1 MIVFTNRRREGFG
14 AERIATED
22 GLTVADRRLIFKK
35 FKAGK
40 FSMGAFQFLVQVQP
54 DEPPHPSPR
63 PSPLWYVFSAPTAL
77 KAWSPGFGRNSSGGN
92 RGNRDFPKVGCGLE
106 VAWVLHL
113 SVSMRDLPKTLFGL
127 MFMTLFPLLSHV
139 QQNGYGFSQLRV
151 RPKPVSNKLR
161 MCCRLALQRASA
173 IPRAT
178 RFPAKHTGSGARR
191 MIPSRPRRLSRS
203 LSPQRG
209 EGRGEG

>member
-22 GLTVADRRLIFKK
+22 GVTVADRRLIFKK

-113 SVSMRDLPKTLFGL
+113 SVSVRDLPKTLFGL

-139 QQNGYGFSQLRV
+139 QLLPVLSQAKEMGR
-151 RPKPVSNKLR
+151 RAACTNNNKQDSER
-161 MCCRLALQRASA
+161 GTRNPGP
-173 IPRAT
+173 IPR
-178 RFPAKHTGSGARR
+178 
-191 MIPSRPRRLSRS
+191 RS
-203 LSPQRG
+203 EFLVGQKPL
-209 EGRGEG
+209 